1 MSKIGRPTDA
11 KKDICIKIRI
21 DDETNRKLE
30 ICMKME
36 RQNRSEVI
44 RQSIL
49 DKYNKLMEGNYDEVY
64 RV

>member
-1 MSKIGRPTDA
+1 MTKMGRPTTA

-30 ICMKME
+30 MCMKIE
-36 RQNRSEVI
+36 NQNKSEVI

-49 DKYNKLMEGNYDEVY
+49 EKYRKLMEGI
-64 RV
+64 